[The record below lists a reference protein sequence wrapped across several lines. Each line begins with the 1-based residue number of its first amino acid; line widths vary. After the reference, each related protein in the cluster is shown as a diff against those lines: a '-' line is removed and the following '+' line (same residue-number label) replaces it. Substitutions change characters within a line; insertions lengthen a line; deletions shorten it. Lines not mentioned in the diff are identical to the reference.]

1 MIICSMYTLYMSLIF
16 SPHFASLRKFKRGHQ
31 TFCGEPLFTHTHTHT
46 YRTLFTWVPRVSGI
60 ANSHELQTR
69 KMERERDT
77 GTSRRY
83 FPVKRDA
90 RFIRPVIFVK
100 SMTRAGARSA
110 KSTTAPRHDTT
121 RSPDPSMRKIGVR
134 AHEWAPV
141 VNKVAAALV

>member
-1 MIICSMYTLYMSLIF
+1 MKHSAANHF
-16 SPHFASLRKFKRGHQ
+16 S
-31 TFCGEPLFTHTHTHT
+31 HTHT
-46 YRTLFTWVPRVSGI
+46 YRTLFTLAPRVSGI

-83 FPVKRDA
+83 FPSVKRDA

-100 SMTRAGARSA
+100 SMARAGARSA